1 MPLLQKFVDAPPTAE
16 LEPITETYTQSDEVD
31 MVRYQGSTFFLFRSI
46 LKEFLLRYPLSRHV
60 SEATAPNPFQKK

>member
-31 MVRYQGSTFFLFRSI
+31 MVRYRGALSSYSGVSQE
-46 LKEFLLRYPLSRHV
+46 EFLLRHLLSRHV
-60 SEATAPNPFQKK
+60 SENETPNPFWKK